1 MKNIIKE
8 NVLRKDV
15 CITVGLIS
23 GLNKIQRI
31 IQKQKR
37 SLNCCHEKLNPEVSD
52 TTKMP

>member
-15 CITVGLIS
+15 CIAVGLIS

-37 SLNCCHEKLNPEVSD
+37 EPKIVAMKN
-52 TTKMP
+52 